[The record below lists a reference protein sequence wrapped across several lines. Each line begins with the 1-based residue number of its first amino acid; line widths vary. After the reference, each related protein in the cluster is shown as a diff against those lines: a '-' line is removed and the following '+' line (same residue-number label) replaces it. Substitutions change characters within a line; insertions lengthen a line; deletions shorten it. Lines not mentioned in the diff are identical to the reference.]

1 MLVPVLNV
9 TLVPLISNTL
19 FCVVVPLDTLPVEI
33 LLIAS
38 FNFKNNILPVSVVV
52 KSPSVSAY
60 IKSPALPGS
69 AGLKSIIWFCG
80 FTLN

>member
-1 MLVPVLNV
+1 M
-9 TLVPLISNTL
+9 
-19 FCVVVPLDTLPVEI
+19 DTLPVAV
-33 LLIAS
+33 LAIAS

-52 KSPSVSAY
+52 KSPSESAY
-60 IKSPALPGS
+60 MNCPAVPGK

>member
-9 TLVPLISNTL
+9 TLVPFISNTL
-19 FCVVVPLDTLPVEI
+19 FCVVVPLDALPVATV
-33 LLIAS
+33 LIAS

-60 IKSPALPGS
+60 MNSPAVPGN